1 MDSAGAVWR
10 EDVERRLD
18 ALEMSSMTGAKV
30 KEMIRQSWLSPLI
43 EKPTASAD
51 DPFMHYSSCSAS
63 DFLHPRYFA
72 LCRLINAR
80 PYWHRKQWEYVF
92 ILHHLTSAGVLRSD
106 MRGLGFGV
114 GVEPLPSAFALL
126 GASITG
132 TDAPDEIRELGGWAQ
147 SKEHSQ
153 TLDDMRFPWIAEDRF
168 RELVSYQ
175 PCDMMNIDP
184 TLTDY
189 DFTWSSC
196 CLEHLG
202 SLQNGLDFIRNSVEN
217 CLKVGGIAV
226 HTTELNLTSDVHTIE
241 ADVGTVIY
249 RRSDI
254 VNFLAEM
261 QERGHIVQPFIVG
274 PPAHQLDYHVDVA
287 PYSDEP
293 HLRLRIAE
301 YASTSCGVV
310 IRKGR

>member
-1 MDSAGAVWR
+1 MGFEEEFKQIND
-10 EDVERRLD
+10 RLA
-18 ALEMSSMTGAKV
+18 ALEQGKADVLTV
-30 KEMIRQSWLSPLI
+30 KEMVRNSWLA
-43 EKPTASAD
+43 PTIDRPTVDVDA
-51 DPFMHYSSCSAS
+51 PFMQHSSCTAS

-72 LCRLINAR
+72 MCRLINAR

-92 ILHHLTSAGVLRSD
+92 ILHHLTRAGVLRSG

-126 GASITG
+126 GASVTG
-132 TDAPDEIRELGGWAQ
+132 TDAPDEIRESGGWAK

-153 TLDDMRFPWIAEDRF
+153 TLEDMRFPWIAEDRF

-184 TLTDY
+184 ALTGY

-202 SLQNGLDFIRNSVEN
+202 NLQNGLDFVRNSVEN
-217 CLKVGGIAV
+217 CLKVGGVAV
-226 HTTELNLTSDVHTIE
+226 HTTELNLTSDIHTIE
-241 ADVGTVIY
+241 EDAGTVIY
-249 RRSDI
+249 RRSDLT
-254 VNFLAEM
+254 NFIAEM
-261 QERGHIVQPFIVG
+261 EERGHIVEPFIVG

-287 PYSDEP
+287 PYSEEP

-301 YASTSCGVV
+301 YASTSCGLV
-310 IRKGR
+310 IRRGA